1 MNISGP
7 SILFKMGKTRE
18 KIKHSFKSAENMME
32 WMHGME
38 GICVIENNAEHVLC
52 TKTFTRPSRISTRSF

>member
-1 MNISGP
+1 MDISGP
-7 SILFKMGKTRE
+7 SILFKMGKT
-18 KIKHSFKSAENMME
+18 SFKSAENMME